1 MAENNI
7 TYISKITV
15 GGITY
20 DIKDAWVR
28 KQVEALGN
36 ATHFLGVTT
45 SAIKDGS
52 TTNPI
57 AITDKGD
64 VTAQSGDIVMKNQ
77 ADGKPTLEFI
87 WNGTSWQEFGS
98 TGSLKELAFHTAS
111 DLEVTVSGTTTE
123 QTFTGTEATISHEV
137 TYTNVAAS
145 GDYEKATGASFTYL
159 GVTGETTGGAVTLS
173 KTTVKVLDEA
183 GSKTAGS
190 AASLAYNGVTVTYL
204 GSVKTAGK
212 TPSINEGF
220 FSQGSLPTL
229 KGGKATVVNVT
240 PGTDASLTGGS
251 IATWTGASKASF
263 TQGAKASFTQGSKA
277 AWYATVANEVLSF
290 SFTANGDDSFIPN
303 GDDRFTAN
311 ELGTFYGGSLPTL
324 EGGTATVVTAT
335 PGSDVTFTAGT
346 LPTLDSTKFDKG
358 EMPTF
363 TTGSS
368 TSSVISEWTPNTP
381 TVVTLPTFK
390 DATLATDVESFT
402 QPTVN
407 TSTQSGSATISH
419 TSTKVDVTGTASVT
433 IADHKITP
441 EGTISTASVTS
452 TGSVAIKA

>member
-1 MAENNI
+1 MAENNT
-7 TYISKITV
+7 TYISRITV
-15 GGITY
+15 GATTY
-20 DIKDAWVR
+20 DIKDAWAR
-28 KQVEALGN
+28 EKVEALGN

-57 AITDKGD
+57 AITGKGD
-64 VTAQSGDIVMKNQ
+64 ITAQSGDIVMKNQ

-87 WNGTSWQEFGS
+87 WNGASWQEFGS

-123 QTFTGTEATISHEV
+123 QTFTGTEAIISHEV
-137 TYTNVAAS
+137 TYAGVAAS
-145 GDYEKATGASFTYL
+145 GDYDKATGASFTYL

-190 AASLAYNGVTVTYL
+190 AASLAYDGVTVTYL

-229 KGGKATVVNVT
+229 TGGKATVVSVT

-263 TQGAKASFTQGSKA
+263 TQGSKASFTQGSKA
-277 AWYATVANEVLSF
+277 AWFATVANEVLSF
-290 SFTANGDDSFIPN
+290 SFTPNGNDSFTP
-303 GDDRFTAN
+303 N
-311 ELGTFYGGSLPTL
+311 ELGTFDGGSLPTL
-324 EGGTATVVTAT
+324 EGGTATVVSAT

-346 LPTLDSTKFDKG
+346 LPVLDSTKFDKG

-363 TTGSS
+363 NTGSS
-368 TSSVISEWTPNTP
+368 TSSVISAWTPNTP

-402 QPTVN
+402 QPTVK

-419 TSTKVDVTGTASVT
+419 TATKVDVTGTANVT
-433 IADHKITP
+433 ITDHKITP
-441 EGTISTASVTS
+441 AGTISTASVTS